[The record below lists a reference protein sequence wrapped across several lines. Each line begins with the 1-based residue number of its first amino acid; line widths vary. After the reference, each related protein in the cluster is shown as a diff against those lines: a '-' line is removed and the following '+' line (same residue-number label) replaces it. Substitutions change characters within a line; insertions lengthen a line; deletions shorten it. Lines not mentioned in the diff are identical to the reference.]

1 MAKSSISIP
10 FFDVFKYALVGTF
23 GVLSAYLLVALYSLT
38 FVSIGFYLLN
48 RYNKKNTELFKNLQF
63 GQYIGLV
70 FIFFGLLPYLQY
82 FFISLMIEG
91 GGYAFEQ
98 MINN

>member
-48 RYNKKNTELFKNLQF
+48 RYNKKILNYLKIYNLVS
-63 GQYIGLV
+63 ILV
-70 FIFFGLLPYLQY
+70 
-82 FFISLMIEG
+82 
-91 GGYAFEQ
+91 
-98 MINN
+98 

>member
-48 RYNKKNTELFKNLQF
+48 RYNKKNTEIFKNLQI

-70 FIFFGLLPYLQY
+70 FIFFSLLPYLQY